1 MAAELKRETFNK
13 DVQWLRDYGDP
24 MEIPSNTELHAK
36 VFPPFP
42 QYPGAFFYIAF
53 GDKSNDS
60 FSIGTDI
67 DLTGEYKNAIDA
79 LQVRAQGQIFMDIR
93 KLAYPL
99 GINLDTRYPII
110 SLHKLIFVDS
120 LRDKQYYFDSVNNL
134 TQCYWF

>member
-13 DVQWLRDYGDP
+13 VVQWLRDYGYP
-24 MEIPSNTELHAK
+24 IEIPSNTELRAK

-53 GDKSNDS
+53 GDKPNDS

-79 LQVRAQGQIFMDIR
+79 L
-93 KLAYPL
+93 
-99 GINLDTRYPII
+99 
-110 SLHKLIFVDS
+110 
-120 LRDKQYYFDSVNNL
+120 
-134 TQCYWF
+134 